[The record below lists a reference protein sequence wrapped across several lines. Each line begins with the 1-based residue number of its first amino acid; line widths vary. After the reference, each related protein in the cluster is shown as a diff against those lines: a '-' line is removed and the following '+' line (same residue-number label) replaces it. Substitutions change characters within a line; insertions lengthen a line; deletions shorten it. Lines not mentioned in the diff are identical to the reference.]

1 MGWGYYPPYVS
12 VAQRRAKALRE
23 AQKLSRRGGHVS
35 PVHVAGRV
43 IAATFWGKAWCDNL
57 ESYSDF
63 ENRLPRG
70 RTYVRNGSVV
80 DLQIE
85 PGKVTSLVTGS
96 SLYRISVGI
105 RPLAVARWKRIKAQ
119 CGGQIGSLVELLQG
133 RVSRGVME
141 IVTGREF
148 GLFPAPEE
156 IEMSCSCPDWA
167 EMCKHVA
174 ATLYGVGC
182 RLEREPELLFKLRGV
197 DHLELI
203 AQAGSPVAKS
213 TAAGKRKTIAS
224 DRLADVFGIELET
237 LAGLPVSESPAKT
250 PDRGK
255 PARSKE
261 KQVRQSSEKKPKQEK
276 PRDSNRTARSK
287 NGTLTAPERKRIA
300 RAMKDR
306 WEALRKASQ
315 SSNGAAA
322 ALPSVTE
329 KGTAKAMAAQPA
341 KDRPSGRVSSDRR
354 SAGLRSGRDDGQ
366 GEVRR

>member
-1 MGWGYYPPYVS
+1 MGWGYYYAPYVS
-12 VAQRRAKALRE
+12 VAKRRANALRE
-23 AQKLSRRGGHVS
+23 VQKMSRKGVRVS
-35 PVHVAGRV
+35 PVQVNGRA

-85 PGKVTSLVTGS
+85 PGKVTSMVSGS
-96 SLYRISVGI
+96 DLYRISIGI
-105 RPLAVARWKRIKAQ
+105 RPLAAARWKKFKEQ

-133 RVSRGVME
+133 RLSRGVME

-148 GLFPAPEE
+148 GLFPTPAE

-174 ATLYGVGC
+174 ATLYGVGS
-182 RLEREPELLFKLRGV
+182 RLDREPELLFKLRGV

-203 AQAGSPVAKS
+203 AQAASPVVKS
-213 TAAGKRKTIAS
+213 TAAGKRKTIAT

-237 LAGLPVSESPAKT
+237 SAGLPIPASPAKT
-250 PDRGK
+250 PDRRK

-261 KQVRQSSEKKPKQEK
+261 KQVRRSSEKKPKQEK
-276 PRDSNRTARSK
+276 QRDSASAAK
-287 NGTLTAPERKRIA
+287 LKKGTLPAPERKRIA
-300 RAMKDR
+300 KAMKDR
-306 WEALRKASQ
+306 LEALRKKASQ
-315 SSNGAAA
+315 SNNGAAVA
-322 ALPSVTE
+322 APPVTG
-329 KGTAKAMAAQPA
+329 KRTANAKAAQPV
-341 KDRPSGRVSSDRR
+341 KK
-354 SAGLRSGRDDGQ
+354 
-366 GEVRR
+366 

>member
-1 MGWGYYPPYVS
+1 MGWGYYPPYVP

-23 AQKLSRRGGHVS
+23 VQKLSRKGGHVS

-85 PGKVTSLVTGS
+85 TGKVTSLISGS
-96 SLYRISVGI
+96 NLYRIGI
-105 RPLAVARWKRIKAQ
+105 GVRPLAAARWKKIKAQ

-133 RVSRGVME
+133 RLSCGVME

-148 GLFPAPEE
+148 GLFPAPGE

-182 RLEREPELLFKLRGV
+182 RLDREPELLFKLRGV

-203 AQAGSPVAKS
+203 AQAGSPGAKS
-213 TAAGKRKTIAS
+213 IAS
-224 DRLADVFGIELET
+224 GKTKIIAPDRLADVFGIELET
-237 LAGLPVSESPAKT
+237 SRELPVAALPAKT
-250 PDRGK
+250 ADRRK

-261 KQVRQSSEKKPKQEK
+261 KQVRRSSEKMPKQEK
-276 PRDSNRTARSK
+276 PRDSGSGARSK
-287 NGTLTAPERKRIA
+287 NATLTADDRRRIA
-300 RAMKDR
+300 RVRRDR
-306 WEALRKASQ
+306 WEARRKVIH
-315 SSNGAAA
+315 SNKGAASA
-322 ALPSVTE
+322 APPMTG
-329 KGTAKAMAAQPA
+329 K
-341 KDRPSGRVSSDRR
+341 R
-354 SAGLRSGRDDGQ
+354 SAKTTAPPA
-366 GEVRR
+366 

>member
-1 MGWGYYPPYVS
+1 MGWGYYYPPYVS

-23 AQKLSRRGGHVS
+23 AQKLSRKGGRVS
-35 PVHVAGRV
+35 PVQVTGRV

-80 DLQIE
+80 DLKIE
-85 PGKVTSLVTGS
+85 PGKVTSLVSGS
-96 SLYRISVGI
+96 NLYRISIGI
-105 RPLAVARWKRIKAQ
+105 RPLAVARWEKIKEQ
-119 CGGQIGSLVELLQG
+119 CGGQISSLVELLQG
-133 RVSRGVME
+133 RLSRGVME

-174 ATLYGVGC
+174 ATLYGVGS
-182 RLEREPELLFKLRGV
+182 RLDREPELLFKLRGV

-213 TAAGKRKTIAS
+213 TGAGKRKTIAAH
-224 DRLADVFGIELET
+224 RLADVFGIDLET
-237 LAGLPVSESPAKT
+237 SAGLPIPASPAKT
-250 PDRGK
+250 PDRKK

-261 KQVRQSSEKKPKQEK
+261 KQIKRIGETKPKQEK
-276 PRDSNRTARSK
+276 PRDSGSGAKSK
-287 NGTLTAPERKRIA
+287 NGKLPAPERKRIT
-300 RAMKDR
+300 RPMKNR
-306 WEALRKASQ
+306 WEALRKPSHSKDGVAV
-315 SSNGAAA
+315 AAA
-322 ALPSVTE
+322 PVAVKKS
-329 KGTAKAMAAQPA
+329 AKTKTPQLTVI
-341 KDRPSGRVSSDRR
+341 RRRHRVSKDTRAIGS
-354 SAGLRSGRDDGQ
+354 
-366 GEVRR
+366 

>member
-1 MGWGYYPPYVS
+1 MGWGYYYPPYVS
-12 VAQRRAKALRE
+12 VAERRAKALRE
-23 AQKLSRRGGHVS
+23 AQKLSRKGGQVS
-35 PVHVAGRV
+35 PVLVSGRV

-80 DLQIE
+80 DLKIE
-85 PGKVTSLVTGS
+85 PGKVTSLVSGS
-96 SLYRISVGI
+96 NLYRISIGI
-105 RPLAVARWKRIKAQ
+105 RPLDVARWKQIKAQ

-148 GLFPAPEE
+148 GLFPAPGE

-182 RLEREPELLFKLRGV
+182 RLEHEPELLFKLRGV

-203 AQAGSPVAKS
+203 AQAASPAAKS
-213 TAAGKRKTIAS
+213 IAAGKSKTIAS

-237 LAGLPVSESPAKT
+237 AAGQPGPPSPTKT
-250 PDRGK
+250 PGLGK
-255 PARSKE
+255 PARGKE
-261 KQVRQSSEKKPKQEK
+261 KQVRQSSEKKLNQEK
-276 PRDSNRTARSK
+276 VRDTNNAARSK
-287 NGTLTAPERKRIA
+287 NGTLPAPERKRIA
-300 RAMKDR
+300 RAVKVR
-306 WEALRKASQ
+306 WEAVRKPSR
-315 SSNGAAA
+315 SNNGAAA
-322 ALPSVTE
+322 ASPSATG
-329 KGTAKAMAAQPA
+329 KRTAKAIAAQPA
-341 KDRPSGRVSSDRR
+341 KDRPRGRVSSDRR
-354 SAGLRSGRDDGQ
+354 SAGF
-366 GEVRR
+366 

>member
-12 VAQRRAKALRE
+12 VVSQRHAKALRE
-23 AQKLSRRGGHVS
+23 VQKLTRNGGHMS
-35 PVHVAGRV
+35 PVLVAGPV

-85 PGKVTSLVTGS
+85 PGKVTSFVSGS
-96 SLYRISVGI
+96 SLYRISIGI
-105 RPLAVARWKRIKAQ
+105 RPLDVARWKKTKAQ
-119 CGGQIGSLVELLQG
+119 CSGQIGSLVELLQG
-133 RVSRGVME
+133 RVSLGVME
-141 IVTGREF
+141 IVTGPEL
-148 GLFPAPEE
+148 GLFPAPGE

-182 RLEREPELLFKLRGV
+182 RLDREPELLFKLRGV

-203 AQAGSPVAKS
+203 AQAGSPMAKS
-213 TAAGKRKTIAS
+213 IAAGKRKTIAS

-237 LAGLPVSESPAKT
+237 SAGQPVPASPAKT

-255 PARSKE
+255 PARGKE
-261 KQVRQSSEKKPKQEK
+261 KQVRQSSQKKPKQEK
-276 PRDSNRTARSK
+276 PRNSNNAARSK
-287 NGTLTAPERKRIA
+287 NGTLAAPERKRIA
-300 RAMKDR
+300 PAMKGR
-306 WEALRKASQ
+306 WEAVREASQ
-315 SSNGAAA
+315 SNNGAAA
-322 ALPSVTE
+322 ASPSVT
-329 KGTAKAMAAQPA
+329 KKRTAKAMATRPA
-341 KDRPSGRVSSDRR
+341 KDRPRGRVSSDRR
-354 SAGLRSGRDDGQ
+354 SAGF
-366 GEVRR
+366 

>member
-12 VAQRRAKALRE
+12 VEQRRAKALRE
-23 AQKLSRRGGHVS
+23 VHKLSQKGGRTS
-35 PVHVAGRV
+35 PVHLGGRV
-43 IAATFWGKAWCDNL
+43 IATTFWGRAWCENL

-80 DLQIE
+80 DLQVE
-85 PGKVTSLVTGS
+85 TGKVTSLVSGS
-96 SLYRISVGI
+96 SLYRIRIDV
-105 RPLAVARWKRIKAQ
+105 RPLTVAHWKKIKGQ

-133 RVSRGVME
+133 RLSSGVMK

-148 GLFPAPEE
+148 GLFPAPGE

-182 RLEREPELLFKLRGV
+182 RLDSAPELFFKLRGV

-203 AQAGSPVAKS
+203 AQAGRPMVKAKG
-213 TAAGKRKTIAS
+213 AEKRKTIAM

-237 LAGLPVSESPAKT
+237 SSGLPVPSSPAKL

-255 PARSKE
+255 RGRSRE
-261 KQVRQSSEKKPKQEK
+261 KQVKQSSEQEPKQEK
-276 PRDSNRTARSK
+276 PRDSSSAAKSKSRTLSTPA
-287 NGTLTAPERKRIA
+287 RKRIA
-300 RAMKDR
+300 QAIKDR
-306 WEALRKASQ
+306 REAQRKAGL
-315 SSNGAAA
+315 SSNGAATA
-322 ALPSVTE
+322 AASEAV
-329 KGTAKAMAAQPA
+329 KRSAKSKAAQPA
-341 KDRPSGRVSSDRR
+341 KGGPRDHVSSVRR
-354 SAGLRSGRDDGQ
+354 SVGL
-366 GEVRR
+366 

>member
-1 MGWGYYPPYVS
+1 MRWGYYPPYVS
-12 VAQRRAKALRE
+12 VAQRRANALHE
-23 AQKLSRRGGHVS
+23 VQKLSRKGRNVT
-35 PVHVAGRV
+35 PVQVAGRV

-85 PGKVTSLVTGS
+85 AGKVTSLVSGS
-96 SLYRISVGI
+96 SLYRIGI
-105 RPLAVARWKRIKAQ
+105 SIHPLAVARWKKIKAQ

-133 RVSRGVME
+133 RLSRGVME

-148 GLFPAPEE
+148 GLFPTPGE

-182 RLEREPELLFKLRGV
+182 RLDREPELLFKLRGV

-203 AQAGSPVAKS
+203 AQAASPVAKS
-213 TAAGKRKTIAS
+213 IAAGKRKTIAP

-237 LAGLPVSESPAKT
+237 SAGLHVPASPTKT
-250 PDRGK
+250 PGRGK
-255 PARSKE
+255 PARGKE
-261 KQVRQSSEKKPKQEK
+261 KQVKRGSEKKPKQEK
-276 PRDSNRTARSK
+276 KRDSGSAAKSK
-287 NGTLTAPERKRIA
+287 KGTLPAPERKLIA
-300 RAMKDR
+300 QAIKHR

-315 SSNGAAA
+315 SNNGAALA
-322 ALPSVTE
+322 SPPVTR
-329 KGTAKAMAAQPA
+329 KKTAKTRAAQPA
-341 KDRPSGRVSSDRR
+341 QDSPRGGVSRRGR
-354 SAGLRSGRDDGQ
+354 SAGP
-366 GEVRR
+366 

>member
-1 MGWGYYPPYVS
+1 MGWGYYPTYVS

-23 AQKLSRRGGHVS
+23 AQKLSRKGGHVS
-35 PVHVAGRV
+35 PIHVAGRV
-43 IAATFWGKAWCDNL
+43 IAATFWSKAWCDKL
-57 ESYSDF
+57 ESYSHF

-85 PGKVTSLVTGS
+85 PGKVTSLVNGS
-96 SLYRISVGI
+96 NLYRISIGI
-105 RPLAVARWKRIKAQ
+105 RPLAAERWKSIKAQ

-133 RVSRGVME
+133 RVSGGVME

-203 AQAGSPVAKS
+203 AQAGSPMAKS
-213 TAAGKRKTIAS
+213 KAAGKRKTIAS
-224 DRLADVFGIELET
+224 DRLADVFGIELDT
-237 LAGLPVSESPAKT
+237 SAGLPVPASPAKA
-250 PDRGK
+250 RNREK
-255 PARSKE
+255 AARSKE
-261 KQVRQSSEKKPKQEK
+261 KPVRQSSEKKPKQEK
-276 PRDSNRTARSK
+276 PRDSNSAGRSK
-287 NGTLTAPERKRIA
+287 NRTLSAPERKRVA

-306 WEALRKASQ
+306 WETLRKASQ
-315 SSNGAAA
+315 PNNGAAA
-322 ALPSVTE
+322 ASPSVTG
-329 KGTAKAMAAQPA
+329 KRTAKAMAAQPA
-341 KDRPSGRVSSDRR
+341 KDRPRDRVSSDRR
-354 SAGLRSGRDDGQ
+354 SAGL
-366 GEVRR
+366 

>member
-1 MGWGYYPPYVS
+1 
-12 VAQRRAKALRE
+12 
-23 AQKLSRRGGHVS
+23 
-35 PVHVAGRV
+35 
-43 IAATFWGKAWCDNL
+43 
-57 ESYSDF
+57 
-63 ENRLPRG
+63 
-70 RTYVRNGSVV
+70 
-80 DLQIE
+80 
-85 PGKVTSLVTGS
+85 
-96 SLYRISVGI
+96 
-105 RPLAVARWKRIKAQ
+105 
-119 CGGQIGSLVELLQG
+119 LVELLQG

-213 TAAGKRKTIAS
+213 IAAGKRKMIAS

-237 LAGLPVSESPAKT
+237 SAGLPVRASPAKT

-261 KQVRQSSEKKPKQEK
+261 KQSRQSSEKKPKQEM
-276 PRDSNRTARSK
+276 PRDSNSTARSK
-287 NGTLTAPERKRIA
+287 NRTLPAPARKRIA
-300 RAMKDR
+300 LAMKDR
-306 WEALRKASQ
+306 WEAARKASQ
-315 SSNGAAA
+315 SNNGAAA
-322 ALPSVTE
+322 ASSSVTG
-329 KGTAKAMAAQPA
+329 KRAAKAMAAQPG
-341 KDRPSGRVSSDRR
+341 KDRPRGRVSSDRR
-354 SAGLRSGRDDGQ
+354 TAGF
-366 GEVRR
+366 